1 MTHRSALFLSVL
13 ASAATFATATA
24 QESPSPTLLVTIV
37 VDQFSADLFAEYRST
52 YEHGLARLAQG
63 VVYPR
68 GYQGHASTETCPGHS
83 TILTG
88 ARPAKTGIV
97 ANDWQDPARPRR
109 SGNATTYNVY
119 CVERAGE
126 ANSVVAGAQ
135 VSPVNLRVPTLG
147 DRLKQRSPTS
157 RVVSI
162 AGKDRAAVL
171 LGGFN
176 ADLTLWWS
184 PEGFV
189 TYADKKERVPA
200 AIVSAINPKVRA
212 SIAAGVPAKTP
223 QECASRS
230 RPLALTPQVTIGAP
244 QPLAPGSARRWRAS
258 SAMDELTVAA
268 ALQAARDLELGR
280 RDVVDILA
288 ISLSAN
294 DYVGHYFGTEG
305 VEMCAQQVALDRT
318 IGHLLNELDKLHV
331 SYVVALTADHGGVD
345 VTERNRQRG
354 VTEAQRIDPALL
366 PDRVSAAL
374 AEKFGM
380 SGPVVLGADEFTNDV
395 WLSALLPAQRR
406 AEIRDAAAR
415 IYRSHPQVEV
425 VFTKNELIAAA
436 PPSGS
441 VDEWSLLER
450 AKASFDPE
458 RSGDLV
464 VLLKPYVS
472 LYQKPVNVE
481 RDYVSSHGS
490 AWSYDR
496 RVPIL
501 FWWQD
506 IAHVE
511 QPQAVETVDIV
522 PTLAKIIGLRLPD
535 NELDGRALPLT
546 VSQ

>member
-1 MTHRSALFLSVL
+1 MTQRSTQLLSVL
-13 ASAATFATATA
+13 AGVAALATATA
-24 QESPSPTLLVTIV
+24 KESPPPTLLVTIV

-63 VVYPR
+63 AVYPR
-68 GYQGHASTETCPGHS
+68 GFQSHASTETCPGHS

-88 ARPAKTGIV
+88 ARPAKTGII

-109 SGNATTYNVY
+109 NGNATTYNIY

-126 ANSVVAGAQ
+126 ANSVVAGTQ
-135 VSPVNLRVPTLG
+135 ISPVNLRVPTLG
-147 DRLKQRSPTS
+147 DRLKQHSPTS
-157 RVVSI
+157 RVVSV
-162 AGKDRAAVL
+162 AGKDRAAVM

-176 ADLTLWWS
+176 TDLTLWWS

-189 TYADKKERVPA
+189 TYTDKKERIPS
-200 AIVSAINPKVRA
+200 AIVNTINPKVRA
-212 SIAAGVPAKTP
+212 SIAAGIPANTP
-223 QECASRS
+223 KQCVSRV
-230 RPLALTPQVTIGAP
+230 RPLELTSQVTLGQV
-244 QPLAPGSARRWRAS
+244 QPVAPGSARRWRAS
-258 SAMDELTVAA
+258 AAMDEFTVAA
-268 ALQAARDLELGR
+268 ALQAARDFELGR
-280 RDVVDILA
+280 RNVVDVLA

-305 VEMCAQQVALDRT
+305 VEMCAQQIALDRT
-318 IGHLLNELDKLHV
+318 IGHLLEELDELHV

-354 VTEAQRIDPALL
+354 VLEAQRIDPALL
-366 PDRVSAAL
+366 PDRMSATL
-374 AEKFGM
+374 ADKFDLP
-380 SGPVVLGADEFTNDV
+380 GPVILGADEFTNDV
-395 WLSALLPAQRR
+395 WLSATVPTQRR

-436 PPSGS
+436 PPSGA

-458 RSGDLV
+458 RSGDLI

-490 AWSYDR
+490 AWGYDR

-501 FWWQD
+501 FWWQG
-506 IAHVE
+506 IAHFE
-511 QPQAVETVDIV
+511 QPQAVETVDIM
-522 PTLAKIIGLRLPD
+522 PTFAKLIGLELPD
-535 NELDGRALPLT
+535 NELDGRALLLD